1 VVERALKAFSAECL
15 GVVISD
21 VVGKME
27 GERTCWQGV
36 VTGWYNSIKQISQV
50 TSANK
55 SFSNLACMPILPF
68 ASAVS
73 TTRASYPPLRL
84 HPVLFRRFLGRRVDV
99 GLVEGGRGREPEAKW
114 SGERVGL
121 FGRWRRLGEEE
132 EVGGGSGGE
141 GRGVSY
147 SSSVSLSSS
156 GTHSCSSLCARRTR
170 DIILA
175 TVTSTLGSA
184 RTLFCAGREVGGKG
198 GAGK

>member
-1 VVERALKAFSAECL
+1 
-15 GVVISD
+15 
-21 VVGKME
+21 VGK

-55 SFSNLACMPILPF
+55 SFSNLTCILIFPF

-73 TTRASYPPLRL
+73 TTRASYPPPLPPLRL

-121 FGRWRRLGEEE
+121 FGRWRRLGEDEE
-132 EVGGGSGGE
+132 EEGGE

-184 RTLFCAGREVGGKG
+184 RTRFCTGREVGGRE